1 MNRLQRMATRILV
14 TTGMLTTASTLHAD
28 VWDSATHGYADND
41 GVRIHYATVGEGP
54 QMVMIH
60 GFPDFW
66 YSWRHQMEGL
76 QDEYQV
82 VAVDQRGYNLSDQP
96 AGDENYDMRLLT
108 ADAAE
113 RVTETLRWWLG
124 AHR

>member
-1 MNRLQRMATRILV
+1 MTTHMNRVVRTTRHIVTGLCTLLAAT
-14 TTGMLTTASTLHAD
+14 ALHAD

-54 QMVMIH
+54 LIVMIH

-82 VAVDQRGYNLSDQP
+82 VAIDQRGYNPVS
-96 AGDENYDMRLLT
+96 YTHLT
-108 ADAAE
+108 LPTIYS
-113 RVTETLRWWLG
+113 V
-124 AHR
+124 